1 VKNIRIQETKEY
13 ELLIKLFMDNDLEF
27 SDEEPVPTDLIK
39 CWKVMDDQSDRLAG
53 GIALAMRQGE
63 YIIDGI
69 AVEEEY
75 RKTNVGKALLNAAIQ
90 EVKNRGGSRIYLV
103 ARAPGFFRKSGF
115 VQVDKDDAPNFFE
128 CLTCPQYG
136 VNCFPEVMVLHIDRS
151 EGPK

>member
-1 VKNIRIQETKEY
+1 MKNIRIQETKEY
-13 ELLIKLFMDNDLEF
+13 ALLIKLFMDNDLEF

-75 RKTNVGKALLNAAIQ
+75 RKINVGKALLNAAIQ
-90 EVKNRGGSRIYLV
+90 EVRDRGGRRIYLV

-136 VNCFPEVMVLHIDRS
+136 VNCLPEVMVLHINRS

>member
-1 VKNIRIQETKEY
+1 MKNIRIQETKEY
-13 ELLIKLFMDNDLEF
+13 ERLIKLFMDNDLEF
-27 SDEEPVPTDLIK
+27 SDEEPVPTDLVK
-39 CWKVMDDQSDRLAG
+39 CWKVMDDESDRLAG

-75 RKTNVGKALLNAAIQ
+75 RKYNVGKALLQAAID
-90 EVKNRGGSRIYLV
+90 EMKSRDGNKIFLV

-115 VQVDKDDAPNFFE
+115 VTVEKADAPNFFE

-136 VNCFPEVMVLHIDRS
+136 VNCFPEVMVLHMDGQ
-151 EGPK
+151 EDGK